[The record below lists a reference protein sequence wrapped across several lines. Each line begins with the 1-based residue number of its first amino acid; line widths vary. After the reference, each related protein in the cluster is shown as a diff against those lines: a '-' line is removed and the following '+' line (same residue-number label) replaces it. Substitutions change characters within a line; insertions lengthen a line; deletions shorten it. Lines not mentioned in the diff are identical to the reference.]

1 LPNYGVDGVLNE
13 PRAPT
18 DDNDSTMNAS
28 KNSSRKRQS
37 STTTANNSNV
47 EADDEK
53 NAVAGEYLLDRL
65 RILLNRLQ
73 STAEILQN
81 WPEAKGDDSKRV
93 HAETSAD
100 LIASIRKI
108 ALGVRSVERHVN
120 GTGDMGGGGGGG
132 GSLSTEAFRTS
143 LEEEYPIPLDLLD
156 LLDIG
161 QPTFGINPQC
171 YARGLMVEA
180 LRQLSVLE
188 RRKRALNMLAR
199 SIEGGMATDNAAA
212 AAAPAARAR
221 STKEE
226 DGGCDDVT
234 SNNKRKRKDFEAI
247 DAVN

>member
-1 LPNYGVDGVLNE
+1 M
-13 PRAPT
+13 
-18 DDNDSTMNAS
+18 MNAS

-37 STTTANNSNV
+37 SSTANSSNAV
-47 EADDEK
+47 ADDE

-81 WPEAKGDDSKRV
+81 WPETKGDDSKGV
-93 HAETSAD
+93 HAETSAE
-100 LIASIRKI
+100 LIASIRRI

-120 GTGDMGGGGGGG
+120 GTGDGGGGGGG
-132 GSLSTEAFRTS
+132 GSASTEAFRTS
-143 LEEEYPIPLDLLD
+143 LEEEFPIPLDLLD
-156 LLDIG
+156 LLDVG
-161 QPTFGINPQC
+161 QPFGINPQC

-188 RRKRALNMLAR
+188 RRKRVLNMLAR

-212 AAAPAARAR
+212 AAAAAAARAR
-221 STKEE
+221 ITKEE

>member
-1 LPNYGVDGVLNE
+1 
-13 PRAPT
+13 
-18 DDNDSTMNAS
+18 MNSS

-37 STTTANNSNV
+37 STTANSINV
-47 EADDEK
+47 GADDE

-81 WPEAKGDDSKRV
+81 WPETKGDDSKRV
-93 HAETSAD
+93 HAETSAE
-100 LIASIRKI
+100 LIASIRRI

-120 GTGDMGGGGGGG
+120 GTGDGGGGGGGGG
-132 GSLSTEAFRTS
+132 GSASTEAFRTL

-156 LLDIG
+156 LLDVG

-188 RRKRALNMLAR
+188 RRKRALSMLAR
-199 SIEGGMATDNAAA
+199 SIEGGMAMDNAAA
-212 AAAPAARAR
+212 AAAAAATRAR

-226 DGGCDDVT
+226 GGGDDDET
-234 SNNKRKRKDFEAI
+234 SKNRRKRKDFEAI
-247 DAVN
+247 DAMNKMRNTALG

>member
-1 LPNYGVDGVLNE
+1 
-13 PRAPT
+13 
-18 DDNDSTMNAS
+18 M
-28 KNSSRKRQS
+28 NSSRKRQS
-37 STTTANNSNV
+37 STTANSSNV

-81 WPEAKGDDSKRV
+81 WPETKGDDSKRV
-93 HAETSAD
+93 HAQSSAE
-100 LIASIRKI
+100 LIASIRRI

-120 GTGDMGGGGGGG
+120 GTGEGGGGGGGGG
-132 GSLSTEAFRTS
+132 GSASTEAFRTS

-156 LLDIG
+156 LLDVG

-199 SIEGGMATDNAAA
+199 SIEGGMATDNAATA
-212 AAAPAARAR
+212 AAAARAR
-221 STKEE
+221 TTKEE
-226 DGGCDDVT
+226 GGGGNDET
-234 SNNKRKRKDFEAI
+234 SNNKRKRKDFESI
-247 DAVN
+247 DAVK

>member
-1 LPNYGVDGVLNE
+1 
-13 PRAPT
+13 
-18 DDNDSTMNAS
+18 M
-28 KNSSRKRQS
+28 NSSRKRQS
-37 STTTANNSNV
+37 STTANSSNV

-81 WPEAKGDDSKRV
+81 WPETKGDDSKRV
-93 HAETSAD
+93 HAQSSAE
-100 LIASIRKI
+100 LIASIRRI

-120 GTGDMGGGGGGG
+120 GTGEGGGGGGGGG
-132 GSLSTEAFRTS
+132 GSASTEAFRTS
-143 LEEEYPIPLDLLD
+143 LDEEYPIPLDLLD
-156 LLDIG
+156 LLDVG

-199 SIEGGMATDNAAA
+199 SIEGGMATDNAATA
-212 AAAPAARAR
+212 AAAARAR
-221 STKEE
+221 TTKEE
-226 DGGCDDVT
+226 GGGGNDET
-234 SNNKRKRKDFEAI
+234 SNNKRKRKDFESI
-247 DAVN
+247 EAVK